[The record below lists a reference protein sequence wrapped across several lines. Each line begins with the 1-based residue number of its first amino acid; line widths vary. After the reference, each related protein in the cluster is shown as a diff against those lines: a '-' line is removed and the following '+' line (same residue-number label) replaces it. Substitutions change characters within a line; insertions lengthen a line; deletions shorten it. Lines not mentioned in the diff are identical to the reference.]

1 MVEET
6 QAEERQTIERE
17 MGKHVVR
24 ATVATQ
30 FLPQLDDIMT
40 VLNGQQEHLYDGY
53 VLSFGWG
60 FFILE
65 KLGDDDV
72 LTLRIPD
79 YPGDA
84 SNARTTDLTS
94 AIAIQIS
101 QMWLPRACGLR
112 MQHLDFHQDI
122 LLEKG
127 WEEWDSFSIYRR
139 ATRVDRYSGW
149 FARSLEDIDEDP
161 VGKDQIVDRFAWQV
175 IQRHPQLAQVL
186 LLPDD
191 TGVMLKDGSVYQVVD
206 LDDDSVLY
214 DRDRDQP

>member
-1 MVEET
+1 MEEP
-6 QAEERQTIERE
+6 QSDELQTIERP
-17 MGKHVVR
+17 MGEHVVR

-40 VLNGQQEHLYDGY
+40 VLHGQQEHLYDGY
-53 VLSFGWG
+53 VLSYGWG
-60 FFILE
+60 PIFLE

-79 YPGDA
+79 YSGDA
-84 SNARTTDLTS
+84 SNERTTDVSS
-94 AIAIQIS
+94 AIAILIS

-127 WEEWDSFSIYRR
+127 WEEWDSIYIYRR
-139 ATRVDRYSGW
+139 ATKVERYSGW
-149 FARSLEDIDEDP
+149 FACALEDAEEDP

-186 LLPDD
+186 MLPDD
-191 TGVMLKDGSVYQVVD
+191 TSVRLKHGSVDQVID
-206 LDDDSVLY
+206 LDDDSVIY
-214 DRDRDQP
+214 DRASDWP